1 MGKPAQRRGMG
12 GEWVERSRAEGSIAG
27 GSLTGFAH
35 VHAQARQ
42 LLGDGELLRCVQR
55 RPGALLSVSE
65 RRVENDEL
73 LLGCLSGHHRS
84 SHQGRI
90 GGSLRTRACG
100 AMPKYA
106 HHGSSSLLPSRRGGQ
121 PLCRTRGSGCRSHR
135 RRAAAI
141 RHASNADLFTAPRL
155 GGLNVLIDHLT
166 PRCYASRHH
175 VHYDHRHAGCCRCQ
189 IVYRG
194 QHCPGPSPV
203 HRLGPPRHAAPTSD
217 VVCDVPGF
225 PVSPPQSRPSG
236 TRP

>member
-121 PLCRTRGSGCRSHR
+121 PLCRTRGSVADRT
-135 RRAAAI
+135 AAAGPLLSAMQFMH
-141 RHASNADLFTAPRL
+141 RMQTCSLPLASE
-155 GGLNVLIDHLT
+155 G
-166 PRCYASRHH
+166 
-175 VHYDHRHAGCCRCQ
+175 
-189 IVYRG
+189 
-194 QHCPGPSPV
+194 
-203 HRLGPPRHAAPTSD
+203 
-217 VVCDVPGF
+217 
-225 PVSPPQSRPSG
+225 
-236 TRP
+236 